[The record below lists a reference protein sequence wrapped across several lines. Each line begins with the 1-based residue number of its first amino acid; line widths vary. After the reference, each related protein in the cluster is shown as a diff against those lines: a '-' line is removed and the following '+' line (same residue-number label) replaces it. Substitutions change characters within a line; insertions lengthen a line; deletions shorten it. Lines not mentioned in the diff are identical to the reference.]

1 MLSELLA
8 RRDVTEE
15 LTLRSRFGFMA
26 FHGGTLERTT
36 DVIAREAAERA
47 DASYYGVVQ
56 TAEEPVHIP
65 STEVRPRHSDSLGR
79 FLDHVEVVVT
89 VHGYGREQLM
99 RTVLLGGRNREL
111 AEHVASHARAA
122 LPEYSF
128 RTDLASMPK
137 GLAGQHRRNPVNL
150 PPQRGLQIELP
161 PALRWHHEERGWSD
175 DDGIGR
181 APQVD
186 TFIAVLARSA
196 VIWMDS
202 APQNPQTTGERPPE
216 V

>member
-1 MLSELLA
+1 VLSELLA

-15 LTLRSRFGFMA
+15 LALRSRFGFMA
-26 FHGGTLERTT
+26 FHGGTLEKAT
-36 DVIAREAAERA
+36 DAIAREAARRA

-56 TAEEPVHIP
+56 TAAEPVHIP
-65 STEVRPRHSDSLGR
+65 STEVRPAHSDSLSR
-79 FLDHVEVVVT
+79 FLAHVDVVVT
-89 VHGYGREQLM
+89 VHGYGRKQLM

-111 AEHVASHARAA
+111 ADHVASHARAA
-122 LPEYSF
+122 LPDYSF
-128 RTDLASMPK
+128 RTDLDSMPK
-137 GLAGQHRRNPVNL
+137 GLAGQHRHNPVNF

-161 PALRWHHEERGWSD
+161 PAMRWHHDKKGWSE

-196 VIWMDS
+196 AIWMDS
-202 APQNPQTTGERPPE
+202 ARQNRHNLRERPPQE
-216 V
+216 

>member
-8 RRDVTEE
+8 RRDVTEQ

-26 FHGGTLERTT
+26 FHGGTLERAT
-36 DVIAREAAERA
+36 DVIAREAAAQA

-56 TAEEPVHIP
+56 TAEEPVHFP
-65 STEVRPRHSDSLGR
+65 STDVHPTHSDSLAR
-79 FLDHVEVVVT
+79 FFDHVDVVVT
-89 VHGYGREQLM
+89 VHGYGRRQLM

-111 AEHVASHARAA
+111 AEHVASRARAA
-122 LPEYSF
+122 LPEYTF
-128 RTDLASMPK
+128 GTDLASMPT
-137 GLAGQHRRNPVNL
+137 GLTGQHRRNPVNL

-161 PALRWHHEERGWSD
+161 PALRWHHGERGWSD

-181 APQVD
+181 APQVE

-196 VIWMDS
+196 AIWMDG
-202 APQNPQTTGERPPE
+202 APGIP

>member
-15 LTLRSRFGFMA
+15 LVLRSRFGFMA
-26 FHGGTLERTT
+26 YHGGTLEKTT
-36 DVIAREAAERA
+36 DVIAREAAQQA

-56 TAEEPVHIP
+56 TAEDPVHFP
-65 STEVRPRHSDSLGR
+65 STEVRPAHSDSLGR

-89 VHGYGREQLM
+89 VHGYGRKQLM
-99 RTVLLGGRNREL
+99 RTVLLGGRNRGL
-111 AEHVASHARAA
+111 AEHVAALARAA
-122 LPEYSF
+122 LPEYAF
-128 RTDLASMPK
+128 RTELASMPK
-137 GLAGQHRRNPVNL
+137 ELTGQHRRNPVNL
-150 PPQRGLQIELP
+150 PPQQGLQIELP
-161 PALRWHHEERGWSD
+161 PGLRWHHGRRGWSD

-186 TFIAVLARSA
+186 AFIDVLARSA
-196 VIWMDS
+196 AIWMDC
-202 APQNPQTTGERPPE
+202 APESPLSPGQGFPE